1 MIVDT
6 KFYKF
11 TFMDYIA
18 DDTKF
23 TDHSEMPYYT
33 GLLYYVRKTYYTGL
47 LYYVWKT
54 YREKPGAKE

>member
-1 MIVDT
+1 MIVDN

-23 TDHSEMPYYT
+23 TDHS
-33 GLLYYVRKTYYTGL
+33 GLLDYVRKTYYTGS

-54 YREKPGAKE
+54 YREKPGTKE

>member
-1 MIVDT
+1 MIVDN

-23 TDHSEMPYYT
+23 TDHSELPH
-33 GLLYYVRKTYYTGL
+33 YVLKTYYTGL
-47 LYYVWKT
+47 PNYVWKT
-54 YREKPGAKE
+54 YYVRPGTKE